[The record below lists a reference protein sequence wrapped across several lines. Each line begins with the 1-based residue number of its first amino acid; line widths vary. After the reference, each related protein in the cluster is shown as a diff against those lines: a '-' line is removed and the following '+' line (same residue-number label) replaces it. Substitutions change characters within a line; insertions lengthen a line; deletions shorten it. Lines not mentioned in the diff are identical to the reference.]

1 MTVQSALALID
12 LLARECLPPVL
23 RAPPQQLNNKKR
35 RPPGCEEEK
44 PSGLRQEPPQPE
56 KVMARTALQG
66 SKRGSKGGKNPLAPS
81 SNQFEN
87 LPTAITDT
95 EAPVV
100 ILKPVLALVARM
112 PS

>member
-1 MTVQSALALID
+1 M
-12 LLARECLPPVL
+12 
-23 RAPPQQLNNKKR
+23 
-35 RPPGCEEEK
+35 
-44 PSGLRQEPPQPE
+44 
-56 KVMARTALQG
+56 
-66 SKRGSKGGKNPLAPS
+66 GGKGNPLAPS

-100 ILKPVLALVARM
+100 ILKPVVGLVARM